1 MRILLI
7 SANVASTPYSV
18 YPLGMSMVA
27 ESLCRAGHEVRQ
39 FDPIHSEISLDAA
52 AGAVREF
59 APDVVGISIRNID
72 NVNLL
77 NEKRYVEV
85 VGDLVRRLRTE
96 TKSPVVLG
104 GSGFSILPDV
114 ILREVGADYG
124 IVGEGEA
131 SMVEFVEN
139 AAAGVFPAE
148 RCIKAAAMLRGEEIP
163 SPRYDGPLMEFYLR
177 SGNIAALQTKRGCTH
192 SCVYCSYPLLEG
204 SKIRCRD
211 PETVVDDIENLVE
224 RHNAGHL
231 FFTDSVFNDEQG
243 RYLEL
248 VRAMKRRGVSIPWTA
263 FFRPQG
269 LDGRALDL
277 MRETGLRSAE
287 IGADASTDTTL
298 RRLGKSFLFKDVV
311 ECNDLL
317 ARHEIGTSHF
327 YMFGTPGE
335 TQETVLEG
343 IDNIVNMKKT
353 VSFIYMGVRIL
364 PGTPLANLAR
374 REGVLSDGDEL
385 LEPVFYIAPGLDR
398 DWLERTL
405 TDGFAGLRNCVFP
418 PDSLD
423 SSLQFLYR
431 MGHVG
436 FLWDMVLPRRKRAR
450 GRRRRHG
457 TE

>member
-1 MRILLI
+1 MRILLV
-7 SANVASTPYSV
+7 SANAASTPYSV

-27 ESLCRAGHEVRQ
+27 QSLCSAGHEVRQ
-39 FDPIHSEISLDAA
+39 FDLIHSNMSMDAVA
-52 AGAVREF
+52 QAVRAY
-59 APDVVGISIRNID
+59 APDVIGISIRNVD

-77 NEKRYVEV
+77 NEKRYIEV
-85 VGDLVRRLRTE
+85 VGEVVRRIREE
-96 TKSPVVLG
+96 TKAPVVLG
-104 GSGFSILPDV
+104 GSGFSMLPEV

-124 IVGEGEA
+124 IVGEGEL
-131 SMVEFVEN
+131 SMLEFVEN
-139 AAAGVFPAE
+139 AARGAYPEE
-148 RCIKAAAMLRGEEIP
+148 RCIRAASRLRGEEIP
-163 SPRYDGPLMEFYLR
+163 SAKYDGPLMEFYLR

-192 SCVYCSYPLLEG
+192 ACVYCSYPVLEG
-204 SKIRCRD
+204 PVVRCRE
-211 PETVVDDIENLVE
+211 PKAVVDDIENLIE
-224 RHNAGHL
+224 RHKAGHV
-231 FFTDSVFNDEQG
+231 FFTDSVFNDEEG

-248 VRAMKRRGVSIPWTA
+248 VKEMRRRDVSVPWTA

-269 LDGRALDL
+269 LNDDALEL

-298 RRLGKSFLFKDVV
+298 RRLVKSFLFKDVV
-311 ECNDLL
+311 ECNDLF
-317 ARHEIGTSHF
+317 ARHEIATSHF
-327 YMFGTPGE
+327 YMFGSPGE
-335 TQETVLEG
+335 TRETVLEG
-343 IDNIVNMKKT
+343 IENIVSMKKT

-364 PGTPLANLAR
+364 PGTPLAKLAR
-374 REGVLSDGDEL
+374 KEGLLADDHDL

-405 TDGFAGLRNCVFP
+405 TAAFAGLRNCVFP